1 MSFIIL
7 QKDPGSQARTGVLK
21 TAHGEVHTPC
31 FLPIGTKATV
41 KSARNDEL
49 KDWGAE
55 IILANTYHLWTQPG
69 DELIAK
75 AGPSTGSG
83 LAGLHKFMN
92 WDAPIFTDSGG
103 FQIFSLGE
111 KLLHTLTNSAHESK
125 KSQKIP
131 TKFTPQSDRFS
142 MRNENLASP
151 FNVIVK
157 EEGVFFQ
164 SGSSG

>member
-69 DELIAK
+69 DELITK
-75 AGPSTGSG
+75 AG
-83 LAGLHKFMN
+83 GLHKFMD
-92 WDAPIFTDSGG
+92 WHGPIFTDSGV

-111 KLLHTLTNSAHESK
+111 RAK
-125 KSQKIP
+125 KQQP
-131 TKFTPQSDRFS
+131 PFTSNDDRHYKR
-142 MRNENLASP
+142 MDMELAP
-151 FNVIVK
+151 FN
-157 EEGVFFQ
+157 
-164 SGSSG
+164 